1 MLNFPLMWNSFP
13 LNIYRFINATWFAQL
28 HLSIK
33 IFSRRLLNS
42 LTHLENY
49 FLLLFNDSES
59 IIDDFYISGH
69 VIFFR
74 IHIIHSSSF
83 NIAIYTY
90 ICEYWCKISSHHYSH
105 YSHKNSS
112 WNLMIAPFKT
122 IFISSKIRSALGIMF
137 WYLKNNLFLSSIA
150 SFIEILVYKLEKYTG
165 NKKQP
170 LFIKFWYFQYSDEA

>member
-49 FLLLFNDSES
+49 FLLLLMIPNPSS
-59 IIDDFYISGH
+59 MNLLNISGH

-137 WYLKNNLFLSSIA
+137 WYLKI
-150 SFIEILVYKLEKYTG
+150 SFSWV
-165 NKKQP
+165 P
-170 LFIKFWYFQYSDEA
+170 

>member
-1 MLNFPLMWNSFP
+1 MLSFP
-13 LNIYRFINATWFAQL
+13 SMWKFILLNIYRSINATWFPKL

-33 IFSRRLLNS
+33 IFFRRLLNLS
-42 LTHLENY
+42 THLKNY

-59 IIDDFYISGH
+59 IIIDDFYISGH

-122 IFISSKIRSALGIMF
+122 IFIISKIRSALGIMF
-137 WYLKNNLFLSSIA
+137 WYLKI
-150 SFIEILVYKLEKYTG
+150 SFSWV
-165 NKKQP
+165 P
-170 LFIKFWYFQYSDEA
+170 

>member
-1 MLNFPLMWNSFP
+1 MIPNPSLMN
-13 LNIYRFINATWFAQL
+13 
-28 HLSIK
+28 
-33 IFSRRLLNS
+33 LLN
-42 LTHLENY
+42 
-49 FLLLFNDSES
+49 
-59 IIDDFYISGH
+59 ISGH

-137 WYLKNNLFLSSIA
+137 WYLKNSLFMSSIA

-165 NKKQP
+165 NKNNHSLSNFDISNILMRLRLCTSKCFLIWNKILLNNDPQKLKLGLLSNYNLP
-170 LFIKFWYFQYSDEA
+170 QLVSLQ

>member
-13 LNIYRFINATWFAQL
+13 LNIYRFIKCNMVCATPF
-28 HLSIK
+28 IYK
-33 IFSRRLLNS
+33 NIFPQVVKFINPSRKLFFVAFLWIPNPSSMNLLN
-42 LTHLENY
+42 
-49 FLLLFNDSES
+49 
-59 IIDDFYISGH
+59 ISGH

-122 IFISSKIRSALGIMF
+122 IFIISKIRSALGIMF
-137 WYLKNNLFLSSIA
+137 WYLKI
-150 SFIEILVYKLEKYTG
+150 SFSWV
-165 NKKQP
+165 P
-170 LFIKFWYFQYSDEA
+170 